1 MINLDTLMLTFCVC
15 CLLVGI
21 GVAAVIRG
29 WYKHWNER
37 WSDNEEDTE
46 EDTEEETDEA
56 FAAAVQAAEIRQREE
71 MALRDTWL
79 EKKGAK
85 K

>member
-1 MINLDTLMLTFCVC
+1 MINLDALMLTFCVC

-37 WSDNEEDTE
+37 WSDNEE
-46 EDTEEETDEA
+46 ETDEA

-71 MALRDTWL
+71 MAQRDAWL

-85 K
+85 E

>member
-1 MINLDTLMLTFCVC
+1 MINLDALMLAFCVC
-15 CLLVGI
+15 CLFVGI
-21 GVAAVIRG
+21 GVVAIIRG

-46 EDTEEETDEA
+46 DTEEETDEA
-56 FAAAVQAAEIRQREE
+56 FAAAVQTAEIRQREE
-71 MALRDTWL
+71 MARNGVNLLD
-79 EKKGAK
+79 KKGAK

>member
-1 MINLDTLMLTFCVC
+1 MINLDALMLAFCVC
-15 CLLVGI
+15 CLFVGI

-37 WSDNEEDTE
+37 WSDNEEE
-46 EDTEEETDEA
+46 TEEETDEA

-79 EKKGAK
+79 EKKGGK

>member
-1 MINLDTLMLTFCVC
+1 MINLDALMLTFCVC
-15 CLLVGI
+15 GLFVFI
-21 GVAAVIRG
+21 GAAAVIRG

-37 WSDNEEDTE
+37 WSDNE

-79 EKKGAK
+79 EKIGRNR
-85 K
+85 